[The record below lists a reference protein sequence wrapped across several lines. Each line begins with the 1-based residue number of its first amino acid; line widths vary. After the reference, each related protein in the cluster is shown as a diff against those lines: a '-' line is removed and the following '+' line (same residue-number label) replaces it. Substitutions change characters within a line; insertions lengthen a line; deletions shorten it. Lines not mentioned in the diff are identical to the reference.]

1 MASSTMAIQNENGV
15 VSMTKKS
22 PSIGPRERAVRL
34 TIEVPDSAFEDPP
47 VLDAQLDVPAANLS
61 YPQTSQ
67 PIAVEI
73 WSTEP

>member
-1 MASSTMAIQNENGV
+1 
-15 VSMTKKS
+15 MTKKS